1 MGTEGPDPGVSQ
13 GRSPGSASCWL
24 WDLQPVI
31 SVPLS
36 LICFLC
42 KTSTLAILTVRICRQ
57 EPEMKYVSAS
67 LGAGIKCSVLGGY
80 SHLLTQRTWAARRG
94 PKVKL
99 GLRGRESLASPQTTH
114 KQGKDD
120 GSPKDALRT
129 FRDTQAPVQGP
140 DSPAKTL
147 SPALLCRAVGEG
159 CPPLASGPRSEKPDN
174 KRALTA
180 GFPRASVR
188 LPARI

>member
-57 EPEMKYVSAS
+57 EPEMRCVSAS

-80 SHLLTQRTWAARRG
+80 SHLLTQRTGSEEGSQSQAGSQGKRILGEPPDHTQARKRRWIPQRRPEDISG
-94 PKVKL
+94 HPGSRPGAGQSGQDPV
-99 GLRGRESLASPQTTH
+99 ASPPLPC
-114 KQGKDD
+114 G
-120 GSPKDALRT
+120 GGRM
-129 FRDTQAPVQGP
+129 
-140 DSPAKTL
+140 
-147 SPALLCRAVGEG
+147 
-159 CPPLASGPRSEKPDN
+159 PPTR
-174 KRALTA
+174 
-180 GFPRASVR
+180 FRAS
-188 LPARI
+188 L